1 MKYYLAP
8 LEGITTLH
16 IPEGISHTLPSMEK
30 YFTPFLVPHTK
41 KDFNTRE
48 KNDILP
54 EHNPDMYLVPQI
66 LANDAKGFL
75 DTVEKLKMY
84 GYDEVNLNL
93 GCPSKTVVSKG
104 RGSGFLIH
112 TEKLER
118 FLDEIYAKADVKI
131 SIKTRIGKY
140 DADDGDSFWIFIIN
154 IRGRTDRASQGAATV
169 L

>member
-1 MKYYLAP
+1 M
-8 LEGITTLH
+8 
-16 IPEGISHTLPSMEK
+16 
-30 YFTPFLVPHTK
+30 
-41 KDFNTRE
+41 
-48 KNDILP
+48 P

-140 DADDGDSFWIFIIN
+140 DADEWGQLLDIYNKYPG
-154 IRGRTDRASQGAATV
+154 GRTDRASQGAATV

>member
-8 LEGITTLH
+8 LEGITTY
-16 IPEGISHTLPSMEK
+16 IYRRAYHTHYRPMEK

-84 GYDEVNLNL
+84 GL
-93 GCPSKTVVSKG
+93 
-104 RGSGFLIH
+104 
-112 TEKLER
+112 
-118 FLDEIYAKADVKI
+118 
-131 SIKTRIGKY
+131 
-140 DADDGDSFWIFIIN
+140 
-154 IRGRTDRASQGAATV
+154 
-169 L
+169 

>member
-1 MKYYLAP
+1 MRSDRAIIGRQSGGHKGEVLSCA
-8 LEGITTLH
+8 IRRNHNLH
-16 IPEGISHTLPSMEK
+16 IPEGISHTHYRPMEK

-84 GYDEVNLNL
+84 GM
-93 GCPSKTVVSKG
+93 
-104 RGSGFLIH
+104 
-112 TEKLER
+112 
-118 FLDEIYAKADVKI
+118 
-131 SIKTRIGKY
+131 TR
-140 DADDGDSFWIFIIN
+140 
-154 IRGRTDRASQGAATV
+154 
-169 L
+169 